1 MAEHVIPKT
10 LLEALELLEQSPYTI
25 LAGGTDVLVKAR
37 RWAGTK
43 RTFAHPAMFLR
54 EIESLH
60 TIQSDSHILEIGA
73 CVSLSTIAKHPLTP
87 ALLKETITEIASPAI
102 RNMATLGGNIA
113 NASPAADGV
122 LALCALQA
130 KVFIQSAQKTRL
142 IAVEEIALGPGKTH
156 LAANELITAIHIPL
170 LVDDFHAFYKV
181 GTRRAD
187 AISKVALAGFAQF
200 HHHKVSEW
208 RLYFGAVGKTIL
220 WDHELDFSMLGKTK
234 EMIYDEMEDI
244 ISKYAQVPTPIDDQR
259 STKQYRQLV
268 ARNLVKKFIRECLG
282 EVDG

>member
-10 LLEALELLEQSPYTI
+10 LLEALELLQESPYTVI
-25 LAGGTDVLVKAR
+25 AGGTDVLVKSR

-43 RTFAHPAMFLR
+43 RNFTHPAMFLH
-54 EIESLH
+54 EIETLQ
-60 TIQSDSHILEIGA
+60 TIHADSHILEIGA

-87 ALLKETITEIASPAI
+87 VLLKETIAEIASPAI

-130 KVFIQSAQKTRL
+130 KAFIQSRHGTRL
-142 IAVEEIALGPGKTH
+142 VAIEDIATAPGRTV
-156 LAANELITAIHIPL
+156 LLPSELITAIHIPL
-170 LVDDFHAFYKV
+170 LEDHFHAFYKI

-187 AISKVALAGFAQF
+187 AISKVALAGFVRF
-200 HHHKVSEW
+200 HHQKVSEW

-220 WDHELDFSMLGKTK
+220 WDHEVDFSMLGKTK
-234 EMIYDEMEDI
+234 EMIYDQMDEI
-244 ISKYAQVPTPIDDQR
+244 VSKYAQVPNPIDDQR

-282 EVDG
+282 EAHG